1 MKEYINHQQTIFL
14 PMSYDRNS
22 LIKLFDKMLEVRE
35 KLFLQKVTFD
45 SALKEWQKEDRL
57 AYSMLREA
65 LRELDDVEIIS
76 LRE

>member
-1 MKEYINHQQTIFL
+1 
-14 PMSYDRNS
+14 MSYDRDS

-35 KLFLQKVTFD
+35 KLILQKGTLD

-57 AYSMLREA
+57 VYSGLREA
-65 LRELDDVEIIS
+65 LRELDDVENIS

>member
-1 MKEYINHQQTIFL
+1 
-14 PMSYDRNS
+14 MSYDRDS

-35 KLFLQKVTFD
+35 KLVLQKGTLD

-57 AYSMLREA
+57 TYSMLREA
-65 LRELDDVEIIS
+65 LRELDDIEIIS